1 MAFIGPIGDETIMA
15 GTASRDIHEFTVDG
29 EYTEWSSN
37 SKIPHQWRQYR
48 SKVTS
53 ISQFKDCS
61 ILICDNES
69 FTVLDRKQKGGKL
82 RKIKS
87 SKFFILYQTM
97 NFFKSSPNLVYYNN
111 LIF

>member
-1 MAFIGPIGDETIMA
+1 MAFIGPTGDETIMA
-15 GTASRDIHEFTVDG
+15 GTASRDIHEFTMDG

-37 SKIPHQWRQYR
+37 SKIPDQWRQYR

-69 FTVLDRKQKGGKL
+69 FTVLDRKQSTGQKGGFL

-87 SKFFILYQTM
+87 SKFFNLNIQPRY
-97 NFFKSSPNLVYYNN
+97 FPNLAQTLLN
-111 LIF
+111 L

>member
-15 GTASRDIHEFTVDG
+15 GTASRDIHEFTMDG

-87 SKFFILYQTM
+87 SKFFGLYQSM
-97 NFFKSSPNLVYYNN
+97 NFPKSSPNFV
-111 LIF
+111 

>member
-15 GTASRDIHEFTVDG
+15 GTASRDIHEFTMDG

-37 SKIPHQWRQYR
+37 SKIPNQWRQYR

-69 FTVLDRKQKGGKL
+69 FTVLDRKQKGGFL

-87 SKFFILYQTM
+87 SKLS
-97 NFFKSSPNLVYYNN
+97 NPDKVGCVSPLVIWSG
-111 LIF
+111 LCIGQ

>member
-1 MAFIGPIGDETIMA
+1 MKLPSTTTAFTSMAFIGPIGDETIMA
-15 GTASRDIHEFTVDG
+15 GTASRDIHEFTMDG

-37 SKIPHQWRQYR
+37 SKIPNQWRQYR

-69 FTVLDRKQKGGKL
+69 FTVLDRKQKGGFL

-87 SKFFILYQTM
+87 SKFSNPRYFS
-97 NFFKSSPNLVYYNN
+97 KS
-111 LIF
+111 